1 MCHPVFC
8 VDESFGIA
16 IFSLIVFLFSTVC
29 HEAAHAVVA
38 LRLGDKTAYH
48 NGQVTLNP
56 WPHIRQ
62 EPFGLGLL
70 PLISMMI
77 NLQSGMP
84 GVIGFAS
91 APFDPLW
98 AMRNPRRA
106 AWMAMAGP
114 AANFALALI
123 AAVSVR
129 AGIAAGLFQM
139 AGGWQLAS
147 GTSEVA
153 DGFALFL
160 SVLFFENLLLGA
172 WNMLPIPP
180 MDGFS
185 MLLFFL
191 PENRTTWFFEIRQQ
205 VGMMFPILMFGISSY
220 FWQLFTPIFLT
231 VRGWVF

>member
-1 MCHPVFC
+1 M
-8 VDESFGIA
+8 DESFGIA

-29 HEAAHAVVA
+29 HEAAHAIVA

-70 PLISMMI
+70 PIISMI
-77 NLQSGMP
+77 LNLQSGVP

-98 AMRNPRRA
+98 ARRNPRRA

-114 AANFALALI
+114 AANFALAML
-123 AAVSVR
+123 AAVAVR
-129 AGIAAGLFQM
+129 AGIAAGVFKV
-139 AGGWQLAS
+139 AHSWQLAS
-147 GTSEVA
+147 GVGDVS

-185 MLLFFL
+185 MLLFVL
-191 PENRTTWFFEIRQQ
+191 PEGRTDWFFEIRHQ
-205 VGMMFPILMFGISSY
+205 VGMMFPILMFGVSNY
-220 FWQLFTPIFLT
+220 FWQGFIPIFYM
-231 VRGWVF
+231 VRDWVL

>member
-1 MCHPVFC
+1 M
-8 VDESFGIA
+8 DESFGIA

-29 HEAAHAVVA
+29 HEAAHAVTA

-62 EPFGLGLL
+62 EPFGLGIL
-70 PLISMMI
+70 PIVSMFL

-98 AMRNPRRA
+98 AMRNPKRA

-123 AAVSVR
+123 AAVVVRVGVSVG
-129 AGIAAGLFQM
+129 AFLPSN
-139 AGGWQLAS
+139 GWRLAS
-147 GTSEVA
+147 GTGELA
-153 DGFALFL
+153 DGFALLF
-160 SVLFFENLLLGA
+160 SVMFFENLLLGA

-185 MLLFFL
+185 MLLFVL
-191 PENRTTWFFEIRQQ
+191 PEGRTDWFFEIRQQ
-205 VGMMFPILMFGISSY
+205 VGMMFPFLMFGISSY
-220 FWQLFTPIFLT
+220 FWEIFSPFFLM

>member
-1 MCHPVFC
+1 M
-8 VDESFGIA
+8 DESFGIA
-16 IFSLIVFLFSTVC
+16 VFSLIVFLFSTVC
-29 HEAAHAVVA
+29 HEAAHAVVG
-38 LRLGDKTAYH
+38 LRLGDKTAYL

-62 EPFGLGLL
+62 EPFGLGVL
-70 PLISMMI
+70 PLISMLV
-77 NLQSGMP
+77 NLQNGMP

-114 AANFALALI
+114 AANFVLALI

-129 AGIAAGLFQM
+129 VGISAGAFQM
-139 AGGWQLAS
+139 SHGWQLAS
-147 GTSEVA
+147 GVGDVA

-160 SVLFFENLLLGA
+160 SVLFFENLLLGL

-185 MLLFFL
+185 ML
-191 PENRTTWFFEIRQQ
+191 
-205 VGMMFPILMFGISSY
+205 
-220 FWQLFTPIFLT
+220 
-231 VRGWVF
+231 

>member
-1 MCHPVFC
+1 MCHPDEC
-8 VDESFGIA
+8 VDESIGIA

-29 HEAAHAVVA
+29 HEAAHAIAA
-38 LRLGDKTAYH
+38 LKLGDKTAYL

-70 PLISMMI
+70 PIISMLL
-77 NLQSGMP
+77 NLRNGFP

-91 APFDPLW
+91 APFDPMW
-98 AMRNPRRA
+98 AMRNPKRA

-114 AANFALALI
+114 AANIALAIL
-123 AAVSVR
+123 AAVTIKAGVG
-129 AGIAAGLFQM
+129 AGIFAPR
-139 AGGWQLAS
+139 GGWQLAHGLTDVS
-147 GTSEVA
+147 

-172 WNMLPIPP
+172 WNLLPIPP

-185 MLLFFL
+185 MLLFVL
-191 PENRTTWFFEIRQQ
+191 PEERTGWFFEIRQQ
-205 VGMMFPILMFGISSY
+205 VGMMFPLLMFGVSNI
-220 FWQLFTPIFLT
+220 FWEFFTPLFIT

>member
-1 MCHPVFC
+1 MCHPDLWV
-8 VDESFGIA
+8 EEAFGIA

-29 HEAAHAVVA
+29 HEAAHAIVA
-38 LRLGDKTAYH
+38 LRLGDKTAYL

-62 EPFGLGLL
+62 EPFGLGML
-70 PLISMMI
+70 PLISMFL
-77 NLQSGMP
+77 NLQTGLP

-91 APFDPLW
+91 APFDPMW
-98 AMRNPRRA
+98 AMRNPKKA

-114 AANFALALI
+114 AANFALVLV
-123 AAVSVR
+123 AAVAIR
-129 AGIAAGLFQM
+129 LGIAMGMFQM
-139 AGGWQLAS
+139 SNGWQLAT
-147 GTSEVA
+147 GTSEIA

-160 SVLFFENLLLGA
+160 SVLFFENLLLGS

-185 MLLFFL
+185 MLLFVL
-191 PENRTTWFFEIRQQ
+191 PEGRTGWFFEMRQQ
-205 VGMMFPILMFGISSY
+205 VGMMFPFLMLGVSSY
-220 FWQLFTPIFLT
+220 FWQLFTPIFFT

>member
-1 MCHPVFC
+1 M
-8 VDESFGIA
+8 DESFGIA

-29 HEAAHAVVA
+29 HEAAHAVAA

-48 NGQVTLNP
+48 NGQATLNP

-62 EPFGLGLL
+62 EPFGLGIL
-70 PLISMMI
+70 PIVSMFL

-98 AMRNPRRA
+98 AMRNPKRA

-123 AAVSVR
+123 AAAVVRVGVS
-129 AGIAAGLFQM
+129 AGAFAPSH
-139 AGGWQLAS
+139 GWRLAS
-147 GTSEVA
+147 GTGDLA
-153 DGFALFL
+153 DGFALLF
-160 SVLFFENLLLGA
+160 SVMFFENLLLGA

-185 MLLFFL
+185 MLLFVL
-191 PENRTTWFFEIRQQ
+191 PEGRTDWFFEIRQQ
-205 VGMMFPILMFGISSY
+205 VGMMFPFLMFGISSY
-220 FWQLFTPIFLT
+220 FWEIFSPFFLM